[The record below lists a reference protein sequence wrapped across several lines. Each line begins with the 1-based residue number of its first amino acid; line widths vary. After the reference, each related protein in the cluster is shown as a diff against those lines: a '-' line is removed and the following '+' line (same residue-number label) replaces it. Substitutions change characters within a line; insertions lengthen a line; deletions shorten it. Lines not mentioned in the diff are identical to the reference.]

1 MRTIA
6 AILSFG
12 WMIGLGAGVAAQT
25 SGRVAELRPCSLPSG
40 ANIEVCRIGYRTF
53 GQKRGNNAVLV
64 PTWLGGT
71 SSDWRGLLGPD
82 RLIDTTV
89 YYVMVIDALGNGI
102 SSSPSNTSG
111 FPQVSIEDMVETQYR
126 LAREALRIDHLR
138 AVVGVSMG
146 GIQTFEWSVAHPDFV
161 DRFVS
166 IVGSPQMARHDRA
179 WLQTMVRLFGIGE
192 TYHVPQDS
200 VWRMFAG
207 VGLLIQDVQET
218 INQRS
223 PAEADS
229 LLAAA
234 ATEWSKTL
242 KPDDFVLQ
250 ARAILAYHF
259 YGRPGS
265 DSPAITDRLRGR
277 FMVVNSP
284 DDRLVSAGPALSIAR
299 RLGLDTLVVR
309 SPCGHAVFACEAHAI
324 GASIGSFLAR

>member
-12 WMIGLGAGVAAQT
+12 WIGLGGHLAAQA
-25 SGRVAELRPCSLPSG
+25 SGRVAELRHCSLPSG
-40 ANIEVCRIGYRTF
+40 AKLEVCRIGYRTF
-53 GQKRGNNAVLV
+53 GHQRGNNAVLV

-82 RLIDTTV
+82 RLIDTTL
-89 YYVMVIDALGNGI
+89 YYVIVIDALGNGI
-102 SSSPSNTSG
+102 SSSPSNTRG

-146 GIQTFEWSVAHPDFV
+146 GIQTFEWSVAHPEFV

-179 WLQTMVRLFGIGE
+179 WLQTMVRILGTGK

-207 VGLLIQDVQET
+207 VFVLIEGVQET
-218 INQRS
+218 IIQRS

-250 ARAILAYHF
+250 ARAILAYSF
-259 YGRPGS
+259 YVRSES
-265 DSPAITDRLRGR
+265 DSSVTRDRLRGR
-277 FMVVNSP
+277 FLVITSP
-284 DDRLVSAGPALSIAR
+284 DDRLVSAGPSLAFAR
-299 RLGLDTLVVR
+299 RMDLDTLVVR
-309 SPCGHAVFACEAHAI
+309 SPCGHGVFACEAQTI
-324 GASIGSFLAR
+324 GASIRKFLAR